1 MMIHGDGRQLRYRNA
16 AVVILVLTCM
26 ELAFAAATEASSLAD
41 LGEAA
46 GVPAPIYLG
55 YAGRRWARDYGVL
68 NGYCDRQA
76 VGTIVDEEK
85 SGAASSSRQP
95 QREGHAVATVVG
107 RILGGPAEALLGRD
121 LGDKD
126 RACLGQALELA
137 GAEKSVAWSDHD
149 RGIAY
154 RMIPLGGFPD
164 GGKSCREFVTRIV
177 NKEDRSETV
186 RHKACSSGNGV
197 WQVIG

>member
-1 MMIHGDGRQLRYRNA
+1 MIDGDRRRGPFGIK
-16 AVVILVLTCM
+16 VIVILALT
-26 ELAFAAATEASSLAD
+26 LLDPGLVANASSLAD

-46 GVPAPIYLG
+46 NVPNPIYLG
-55 YAGRRWARDYGVL
+55 YAGKKWSRDYGVL

-76 VGTIVDEEK
+76 VSAAIDDEK
-85 SGAASSSRQP
+85 SSVAQVSRRSQKDG
-95 QREGHAVATVVG
+95 QEVATVVG
-107 RILGGPAEALLGRD
+107 SILGGSAAALAGRD
-121 LGDKD
+121 MGARD

-137 GAEKSVAWSDHD
+137 GAEQSVAWSDND

-164 GGKSCREFVTRIV
+164 QGKSCREFVTRIV
-177 NKEDRSETV
+177 NKEHGETV

>member
-1 MMIHGDGRQLRYRNA
+1 MIYGDGRPLRSGIK
-16 AVVILVLTCM
+16 VIVILALT
-26 ELAFAAATEASSLAD
+26 LVDFGVAAKAGSLAD

-46 GVPAPIYLG
+46 NVPNPIYLG
-55 YAGRRWARDYGVL
+55 YAGRKWARDYGVL

-76 VGTIVDEEK
+76 VSAAIDEK
-85 SGAASSSRQP
+85 SGAASGSRRSQP
-95 QREGHAVATVVG
+95 EAHAVATVVG
-107 RILGGPAEALLGRD
+107 AVLGGPAEALAGRD
-121 LGDKD
+121 MGERD

-137 GAEKSVAWSDHD
+137 GAEQSVAWSDND

-164 GGKSCREFVTRIV
+164 QGKSCREFVTRIV
-177 NKEDRSETV
+177 NKEHQERGETV
-186 RHKACSSGNGV
+186 RHKACSTGDGV